1 MNILNNELLEHFSFL
16 KLTQENPMNL
26 STVLKV
32 KHNNCLIS
40 LLDTGVL
47 QIEPA
52 IASSTDIVISSGIH
66 GNETAPIE
74 ICDQLVKD
82 ILTGTLAVK
91 NRLLFIIG
99 NPPAMNSG
107 KRFLDENLNRL
118 FCEKHLGKKHPEAE
132 RAGLLEKYV
141 RDFYLASDT
150 QTTEAQ
156 TSMSTRERCHFDL
169 HTAIRTSK
177 YEKFAI
183 YPYQDGRGW
192 NKRYLNFFKES
203 DINTVL
209 LAHQPAGTFSYF
221 SSHEF
226 QANAFTVELGQ
237 VKPFG
242 ENDMDSFSSLMVNL
256 KSLINDQYIACE
268 KFDSNGFN
276 LFKVDDE
283 VIRQSELDFSLN
295 IDSSL
300 SNFTEFPL
308 GFQLTTD
315 DNGGYKFASEGQA
328 IVFPNAK
335 VPPGQRVAL
344 IVSKTSI

>member
-1 MNILNNELLEHFSFL
+1 MNIFNNELLEHFSFL
-16 KLTQENPMNL
+16 KLTQDYPMHL
-26 STVLKV
+26 STALEV
-32 KHNNCLIS
+32 KHSDCLIT

-47 QIEPA
+47 QIEPNNP
-52 IASSTDIVISSGIH
+52 SSTDIVISSGIH

-74 ICDQLVKD
+74 ICDLLVRD
-82 ILTGTLAVK
+82 ILSGALTVR
-91 NRLLFIIG
+91 NRLLVIIG
-99 NPPAMNSG
+99 NPPAVNTG
-107 KRFLDENLNRL
+107 KRFSDENLNRL
-118 FCEKHLGKKHPEAE
+118 FCGKHLGKTHPEAK
-132 RAGLLEKYV
+132 RAELLEKYV
-141 RDFYLASDT
+141 KDFYLASETQDT
-150 QTTEAQ
+150 RGE
-156 TSMSTRERCHFDL
+156 RERCHFDL

-203 DINTVL
+203 AINTVL

-226 QANAFTVELGQ
+226 QANAFTIELGQ

-242 ENDMDSFSSLMVNL
+242 ENDMNSFSSLIVNL
-256 KSLINDQYIACE
+256 KSLISDEYIASE
-268 KFDSNGFN
+268 SFDLTGFN

-283 VIRQSELDFSLN
+283 VIRQSELGFSLN

-315 DNGGYKFASEGQA
+315 DNGGYKFTSEGQA

-344 IVSKTSI
+344 IVSKTII

>member
-16 KLTQENPMNL
+16 KLTQDNPLNL
-26 STVLKV
+26 STALQAKR
-32 KHNNCLIS
+32 NDCLMT

-47 QIEPA
+47 LIEP
-52 IASSTDIVISSGIH
+52 ITPGSTDIVISSGIH

-74 ICDQLVKD
+74 ICDLLVKD
-82 ILTGTLAVK
+82 ILSGSLTVR
-91 NRLLFIIG
+91 NRLLVIIG
-99 NPPAMNSG
+99 NPPAMNVG
-107 KRFLDENLNRL
+107 ERFLDENLNRL
-118 FCEKHLGKKHPEAE
+118 FCEKHLGKRHPEAK
-132 RAGLLEKYV
+132 RAKLLEKYV
-141 RDFYLASDT
+141 SDFYLTSETKGSDGI
-150 QTTEAQ
+150 
-156 TSMSTRERCHFDL
+156 RERCHFDL

-203 DINTVL
+203 EINTVL

-242 ENDMDSFSSLMVNL
+242 ENDMNSFSNLIDNL
-256 KSLINDQYIACE
+256 KSLIGDEYSATE
-268 KFDSNGFN
+268 KFDSTGFN
-276 LFKVDDE
+276 LFQVDDE
-283 VIRQSELDFSLN
+283 VIRQSESDFSLN

-315 DNGGYKFASEGQA
+315 DNGGYIFTSEGQA

-335 VPPGQRVAL
+335 VPPGQRAAL
-344 IVSKTSI
+344 IVSKTDI

>member
-16 KLTQENPMNL
+16 KLTQENPNTM
-26 STVLKV
+26 TEVLKV

-47 QIEPA
+47 LIEPA
-52 IASSTDIVISSGIH
+52 THGSLDIVISSGIH

-74 ICDQLVKD
+74 ICDLLVKD
-82 ILTGTLAVK
+82 ILSSELPVK
-91 NRLLFIIG
+91 NRLLIIIG
-99 NPPAMNSG
+99 NPPAMNKG
-107 KRFLDENLNRL
+107 VRFLDENLNRL
-118 FCEKHLGKKHPEAE
+118 FCGKHLGLKHPEAE
-132 RAGLLEKYV
+132 RAERLEGYV
-141 RDFYLASDT
+141 KDFYLSS
-150 QTTEAQ
+150 EKPK
-156 TSMSTRERCHFDL
+156 ERCHFDL

-183 YPYQDGRGW
+183 VPYQDGRNW
-192 NKRYLNFFKES
+192 NKSYLNFFKES

-209 LAHQPAGTFSYF
+209 LGHQPAGTFSYY

-242 ENDMDSFSSLMVNL
+242 MNDMLSFASLMVNL
-256 KSLINDQYIACE
+256 RALISDKYHASDE
-268 KFDSNGFN
+268 FDCSGFN

-283 VIRQSELDFSLN
+283 VIRQSENNFSLN
-295 IDSSL
+295 VDSAL

-315 DNGGYKFASEGQA
+315 DNEGYTFTSEGQA

-344 IVSKTSI
+344 IVSKTNI

>member
-16 KLTQENPMNL
+16 KLTQENPINQ

-32 KHNNCLIS
+32 KRNNCLIS
-40 LLDTGVL
+40 LLDTGIL
-47 QIEPA
+47 QIEPD
-52 IASSTDIVISSGIH
+52 IPGSTDIIISSGIH

-74 ICDQLVKD
+74 ICDLLVRD
-82 ILTGTLAVK
+82 ILSGELTVR
-91 NRLLFIIG
+91 NRLLIIIG
-99 NPPAMNSG
+99 NPPAMNAG
-107 KRFLDENLNRL
+107 QRFSDENLNRL
-118 FCEKHLGKKHPEAE
+118 FCEKHLGKKHPEAK
-132 RAGLLEKYV
+132 RAGLLEKCV
-141 RDFYLASDT
+141 RDFYTAYET
-150 QTTEAQ
+150 QT
-156 TSMSTRERCHFDL
+156 SISKRERCHFDL

-183 YPYQDGRGW
+183 YPYQDGRAW

-209 LAHQPAGTFSYF
+209 LGHQPAGTFSYF

-226 QANAFTVELGQ
+226 HANAFTIELGQ

-242 ENDMDSFSSLMVNL
+242 ENDMDSFSSLMANL
-256 KSLINDQYIACE
+256 KSLINDQYVSSDQ
-268 KFDSNGFN
+268 FDSTGFN
-276 LFKVDDE
+276 LFKVVDE
-283 VIRQSELDFSLN
+283 VIRQSELNFSLN

-315 DNGGYKFASEGQA
+315 DNDGYKFTSEGQA

-335 VPPGQRVAL
+335 VPLGQRVAL
-344 IVSKTSI
+344 IVSKTII